1 MFDLSR
7 RKHLYQVK
15 VQDLINILENYP
27 NSIITIDGLDE
38 FYIHITEDDNHVG
51 IDVDGLYD
59 IYEDVYNK
67 KGLEFDEDLYDKTDE
82 IYKINKDKFDL
93 SKSECISLLK
103 SVVDNVSGQFL
114 LNHGFT
120 EEQINYIRSK

>member
-7 RKHLYQVK
+7 RKHLNQVK

-67 KGLEFDEDLYDKTDE
+67 KGLF
-82 IYKINKDKFDL
+82 
-93 SKSECISLLK
+93 
-103 SVVDNVSGQFL
+103 
-114 LNHGFT
+114 
-120 EEQINYIRSK
+120 

>member
-82 IYKINKDKFDL
+82 YYNSDKNNL
-93 SKSECISLLK
+93 SKNECISLLK
-103 SVVDNVSGQFL
+103 SVVDNVSSQFL